1 MSQDEDK
8 LVKKTV
14 ICNACGR
21 HLMVERGI
29 LLEDAF
35 EAKKDWG
42 YFSNRDLE
50 RHRFTLCEQCYDKMI
65 EGFVIPVV
73 INTVEE
79 VL

>member
-1 MSQDEDK
+1 MNSEEDK
-8 LVKKTV
+8 KNRQPV
-14 ICNACGR
+14 ICNSCGKN
-21 HLMVERGI
+21 LKIENGL

-50 RHRFTLCEQCYDKMI
+50 RHRFTLCEQCYEKII
-65 EGFVIPVV
+65 ENFIVPVA
-73 INTVEE
+73 IDTVEE